1 MPEHGAWKASVNFFL
16 CESNLCSQKGIHCRK
31 RQPPK
36 QATMLGQFEH
46 EKGPEQ
52 SRLMQILLDEA
63 QRQQGLSKAELEQ
76 INNNLLKC
84 PIDVD

>member
-1 MPEHGAWKASVNFFL
+1 
-16 CESNLCSQKGIHCRK
+16 
-31 RQPPK
+31 
-36 QATMLGQFEH
+36 MLGQFEH